1 MYNTIMKKLFLIFIV
16 LILFQNFVLAADN
29 NQLKDDGI
37 MLYSMNKINEAKEVF
52 EQIPFEERDEQI
64 WLLLSNIA
72 QDLQDDGNVD
82 VYLRY
87 AINKNPKYY
96 KAYYNLGIIDFNNG
110 NIDSA
115 IDNFKTALKYNRK
128 NSYILTNLG
137 CCYLAKKNLTIARIY
152 FNKAVSLN
160 SQNPT
165 NYYNLAY
172 IYKEKNKEKK
182 AQELLDIYNKLMQ
195 EKIN

>member
-1 MYNTIMKKLFLIFIV
+1 MYNIVMKKTIALLT
-16 LILFQNFVLAADN
+16 ILFCLQNIAFGVSN
-29 NQLKDDGI
+29 NQLKDEGV
-37 MLYSMNKINEAKEVF
+37 MLYSINKIKEAKEAF
-52 EQIPFEERDEQI
+52 EKIPADDRDAET

-87 AINKNPKYY
+87 AINKDPKYY
-96 KAYYNLGIIDFNNG
+96 KAYYNLGILDFNAG
-110 NIDSA
+110 HIDSA
-115 IDNFKTALKYNRK
+115 IDNFKIAMKYNKK
-128 NSYILTNLG
+128 NSYIFTNLG

-152 FNKAVSLN
+152 FNKAVTLN
-160 SQNPT
+160 PQNPN

-172 IYKEKNKEKK
+172 IYKENKKEKK

-195 EKIN
+195 EKVD

>member
-1 MYNTIMKKLFLIFIV
+1 MYNIIMKRAV
-16 LILFQNFVLAADN
+16 LILIILLGLQNVVFAAEG
-29 NQLKDDGI
+29 NQVKDDGVL
-37 MLYSMNKINEAKEVF
+37 LYSMNKINEAKEVF
-52 EQIPFEERDEQI
+52 EQIPQDSRDAET

-72 QDLQDDGNVD
+72 QDLQDEGHVE

-87 AINKNPKYY
+87 AINKDPKYY
-96 KAYYNLGIIDFNNG
+96 KAYYNLGILSFNKGDIDE
-110 NIDSA
+110 A
-115 IDNFKTALKYNRK
+115 IDYFKTALKYNKK

-137 CCYLAKKNLTIARIY
+137 CCYLAKKNLTIAKFY
-152 FNKAVSLN
+152 FNKAINLN

-172 IYKEKNKEKK
+172 IYKQKNNVKK

-195 EKIN
+195 EKAY

>member
-1 MYNTIMKKLFLIFIV
+1 MKKLITLFIV
-16 LILFQNFVLAADN
+16 LFCLQNVVFAVSN
-29 NQLKDDGI
+29 NQLKDEGV
-37 MLYSMNKINEAKEVF
+37 MLYSINKINEAKETF
-52 EQIPFEERDEQI
+52 EKIPFEERDAET

-72 QDLQDDGNVD
+72 QDLQDDGNVE

-87 AINKNPKYY
+87 ALNKNPKYY
-96 KAYYNLGIIDFNNG
+96 KAYYNLGILDFNNG
-110 NIDSA
+110 RIDEA
-115 IDNFKTALKYNRK
+115 ISNFKTAQKYNRK
-128 NSYILTNLG
+128 NSYIFTNLG

-152 FNKAVSLN
+152 FNKAVTLN

-172 IYKEKNKEKK
+172 IYKEHKKEKK

-195 EKIN
+195 EKVD

>member
-1 MYNTIMKKLFLIFIV
+1 MYNIGMRKFIALLITVFCLQSIA
-16 LILFQNFVLAADN
+16 FGENN
-29 NQLKDDGI
+29 NQLKDEGV
-37 MLYSMNKINEAKEVF
+37 MLYSINKINEAKAVF
-52 EQIPFEERDEQI
+52 EKIPSDERDAET

-87 AINKNPKYY
+87 ALNKDPKYY

-110 NIDSA
+110 QIDSA

-137 CCYLAKKNLTIARIY
+137 CCYIAKKNLTVARIY

-172 IYKEKNKEKK
+172 IYKEYKKEKK

-195 EKIN
+195 EKVN